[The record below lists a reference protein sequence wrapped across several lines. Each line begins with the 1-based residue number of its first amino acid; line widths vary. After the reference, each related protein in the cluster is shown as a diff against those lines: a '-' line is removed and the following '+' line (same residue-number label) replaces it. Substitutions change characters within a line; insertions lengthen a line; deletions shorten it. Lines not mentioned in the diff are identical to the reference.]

1 MDHVLITI
9 PSSVKPI
16 VETLISTRLK
26 GRGIDFRI
34 LSSEEPLPY
43 EKVREA
49 ISSASGYIVG
59 LEKVNQ
65 QLIAA
70 APRLK
75 VISKFGVGTDNIDIR
90 AAVDAGVSVGNCPGA
105 NSNAVAELAIGLIIS
120 LARQVPEMYR
130 QLREHHWNTYLG
142 FELRNK
148 TLAILGFGN
157 IGYRVAQLLTPFGCS
172 ILAYD
177 SFPNHA
183 AAAKVGAQFV
193 ELDEALSESDIIS
206 VHLPLTDET
215 QHIIN
220 AKRLSLVK
228 RGAIFV
234 NLARGGVVDEDALY
248 NAVRQGIIRSAA
260 IDVFSQEPPFS
271 SPLLTDPRVMVT
283 PHIGAS
289 TIEATINMANMALD
303 NVVAGIEG
311 KKVPN
316 PLSA

>member
-1 MDHVLITI
+1 MHHVLVTL
-9 PSSVKPI
+9 PSSVQPI
-16 VETLISTRLK
+16 VETLISKRLK
-26 GRGIDFRI
+26 DRGISCSMLTSD
-34 LSSEEPLPY
+34 EPLPY

-75 VISKFGVGTDNIDIR
+75 IISKFGVGTDNIDIH
-90 AAVDAGVSVGNCPGA
+90 AAADAGVVVANCPGA
-105 NSNAVAELAIGLIIS
+105 NSNAVAELAVGLIIS
-120 LARQVPEMYR
+120 LARQVHEMHR
-130 QLREHHWNTYLG
+130 QLRERHWNMYLG

-157 IGYRVAQLLTPFGCS
+157 IGYRVAQLIQPFGCS

-183 AAAKVGAQFV
+183 AAAEVGARFT
-193 ELDEALSESDIIS
+193 ELDKALSESDIIS
-206 VHLPLTDET
+206 VHLPLTDKT
-215 QHIIN
+215 HHIID

-234 NLARGGVVDEDALY
+234 NLARGGIVDEDALCD
-248 NAVRQGIIRSAA
+248 AVRQGTIRSAA
-260 IDVFSQEPPFS
+260 VDVFSQEPPLS
-271 SPLLTDPRVMVT
+271 SPLLNDHRVIVT

-289 TIEATINMANMALD
+289 TVEAAVNMANMALD

-311 KKVPN
+311 KTVPN
-316 PLSA
+316 PL

>member
-1 MDHVLITI
+1 MHQVLVTL
-9 PSSVKPI
+9 PSSVESI
-16 VETLISTRLK
+16 VKDLIRER
-26 GRGIDFRI
+26 GRAHEISFNI
-34 LSSEEPLPY
+34 LSSDEPLPS
-43 EKVREA
+43 EKVKSA

-59 LEKVNQ
+59 LENVNHEV
-65 QLIAA
+65 IAA
-70 APRLK
+70 APGLK

-90 AAVDAGVSVGNCPGA
+90 AATAAGVVVANCPGT

-142 FELRNK
+142 FELRDK
-148 TLAILGFGN
+148 TLGILGFGS
-157 IGYRVAQLLTPFGCS
+157 IGYRVAQLLKPFGCS

-183 AAAKVGAQFV
+183 AAAEVGARFV
-193 ELDEALSESDIIS
+193 ELNEALSKSDIIS
-206 VHLPLTDET
+206 VHLPLTNET
-215 QHIIN
+215 DHIIN
-220 AKRLSLVK
+220 KESFSLVK

-234 NLARGGVVDEDALY
+234 NLARGGVVDEDAVY
-248 NAVRQGIIRSAA
+248 DAVTNGTVRSAA

-271 SPLLTDPRVMVT
+271 SPLLTDHRIIVT

-289 TIEATINMANMALD
+289 TVEATVSMANMALD

-311 KKVPN
+311 RKVPHQVR
-316 PLSA
+316 A